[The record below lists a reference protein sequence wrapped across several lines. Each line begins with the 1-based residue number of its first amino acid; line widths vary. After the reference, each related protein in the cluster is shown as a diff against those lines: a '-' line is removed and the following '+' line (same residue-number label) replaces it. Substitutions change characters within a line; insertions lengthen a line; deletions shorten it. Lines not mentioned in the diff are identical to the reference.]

1 MKEEEKMTTQDWEE
15 QQGAPENDY
24 VLSKKEIE
32 GCRHKSE
39 KRWYRGLCVLN
50 VLLLIACVAVI
61 AVYTP
66 KMVNKISQEMEEIT
80 AEVEQEMKAKEQQEK
95 STTDNKAEK
104 TTKTNAKK
112 AEKDNETKE
121 KKNSKEIAET
131 TEDELMDE
139 DEENLYLYAIMAIA
153 MIFILPLALNVYYQ
167 KYRTMSIRITEK
179 NFPEIYE
186 RIQLYAK
193 RLDMKKVPEVYI
205 IQQNGILNAF
215 SSCIVRKQYIEIYA
229 DIFEV
234 AYREHK
240 DLDAIS
246 FILAHEMAH
255 IKYKHATFGYQ
266 MKILYAKMVPIL
278 GSTASRAREYSCD
291 RLAQKVTG
299 VDGIDAM
306 FSLVAGKHL
315 YKMVD
320 KEDYLEYAKTV
331 NGFFVWWYNL
341 LADHPVMTKR
351 IPALEMKEGS
361 GKLY

>member
-1 MKEEEKMTTQDWEE
+1 MKEEEKMTTQDWQE

-80 AEVEQEMKAKEQQEK
+80 AEVEQEMKAQEQQEK
-95 STTDNKAEK
+95 STTDNKA
-104 TTKTNAKK
+104 TKTNAKK
-112 AEKDNETKE
+112 AEKDNKTKE
-121 KKNSKEIAET
+121 KKNSKETTEA

-186 RIQLYAK
+186 RVQLYAK

-246 FILAHEMAH
+246 FVLAHEMAH

-278 GSTASRAREYSCD
+278 GSTASRARDYSCD

-299 VDGIDAM
+299 VD
-306 FSLVAGKHL
+306 
-315 YKMVD
+315 
-320 KEDYLEYAKTV
+320 
-331 NGFFVWWYNL
+331 
-341 LADHPVMTKR
+341 
-351 IPALEMKEGS
+351 
-361 GKLY
+361 

>member
-1 MKEEEKMTTQDWEE
+1 MKEEEKMTTQDWYE
-15 QQGAPENDY
+15 QQGAPENNY

-50 VLLLIACVAVI
+50 VLILIVCIAVI
-61 AVYTP
+61 TVYTS
-66 KMVNKISQEMEEIT
+66 KFVNKIGQEMKEIT
-80 AEVEQEMKAKEQQEK
+80 VEVEQEMEAQEQKEKNATDKKEENITKTDAKKTEK
-95 STTDNKAEK
+95 QNETEK
-104 TTKTNAKK
+104 KTNAI
-112 AEKDNETKE
+112 ETD
-121 KKNSKEIAET
+121 ET
-131 TEDELMDE
+131 TENEIMDE
-139 DEENLYLYAIMAIA
+139 DEETLYMYAIMAIA

-186 RIQLYAK
+186 RVQLYAK

-215 SSCIVRKQYIEIYA
+215 SSFIVRKQYIEIYA

-234 AYREHK
+234 AYREHE

-255 IKYKHATFGYQ
+255 IKYKHATFGYTV
-266 MKILYAKMVPIL
+266 KILYARLVPIL
-278 GSTASRAREYSCD
+278 ASTASRAREYSCD

-299 VDGIDAM
+299 VDGVDAM
-306 FSLVAGKHL
+306 FSLIAGKHL

-320 KEDYLEYAKTV
+320 KEDYLEYAKGV
-331 NGFFVWWYNL
+331 KGFFVWWYNL

>member
-1 MKEEEKMTTQDWEE
+1 MEVKKEYE
-15 QQGAPENDY
+15 QQEMPVKDY

-39 KRWYRGLCVLN
+39 KRWYRGLCVIN
-50 VLLLIACVAVI
+50 VLIILVCVVVI
-61 AVYTP
+61 AIYTP
-66 KMVNKISQEMEEIT
+66 KFVNKTNQEMEKIMS
-80 AEVEQEMKAKEQQEK
+80 EVKQSMKEEKQQQKK
-95 STTDNKAEK
+95 SND
-104 TTKTNAKK
+104 KK
-112 AEKDNETKE
+112 AEHTTKDNSVKTKNQRKTVE
-121 KKNSKEIAET
+121 NKNSKEV
-131 TEDELMDE
+131 DEGIMN
-139 DEENLYLYAIMAIA
+139 EEEEELYSYAIVAIA
-153 MIFILPLALNVYYQ
+153 MLFILPLALNVYYQ

-179 NFPEIYE
+179 NFPEVYE

-215 SSCIVRKQYIEIYA
+215 SSFIVRKQYIEIFA

-234 AYREHK
+234 AYREHE

-266 MKILYAKMVPIL
+266 MKVLYAGRIPII

-306 FSLVAGKHL
+306 FSLIAGKHL
-315 YKMVD
+315 YKKVD
-320 KEDYLEYAKTV
+320 KEDYLEYAKSV
-331 NGFFVWWYNL
+331 KGFFVWWYNL

>member
-1 MKEEEKMTTQDWEE
+1 MKEEEKMKQQDWYGTQEV
-15 QQGAPENDY
+15 PTKDY

-50 VLLLIACVAVI
+50 VLILIACIAIV
-61 AVYTP
+61 AVYTT
-66 KMVNKISQEMEEIT
+66 KFVNKISQEMEEIMV
-80 AEVEQEMKAKEQQEK
+80 EVEPERKVEEQLEK
-95 STTDNKAEK
+95 NATDKKTEK
-104 TTKTNAKK
+104 KTKTNTKK
-112 AEKDNETKE
+112 TENQNETEE
-121 KKNSKEIAET
+121 KKNSKETDET
-131 TEDELMDE
+131 TEEELLNE
-139 DEENLYLYAIMAIA
+139 DEETLYLYAIMAVVT
-153 MIFILPLALNVYYQ
+153 IFIFPLMLNVYYQ

-179 NFPEIYE
+179 NFPEVYE
-186 RIQLYAK
+186 RVQLYAK
-193 RLDMKKVPEVYI
+193 RLGMKKVPEVYI

-215 SSCIVRKQYIEIYA
+215 SSFIVRKQYIEIFA

-234 AYREHK
+234 AYREHE

-266 MKILYAKMVPIL
+266 MKTLYSRMIPII

-299 VDGIDAM
+299 VDGIEAM

-320 KEDYLEYAKTV
+320 KEDYLEYAKGV
-331 NGFFVWWYNL
+331 KGFFVWWYNL